1 MKSILIKIGTGMH
14 NWQLASCTFTTCFS
28 MLTGMIWEDV
38 GFFGFFFLHFI
49 PSKNTDKIGET

>member
-38 GFFGFFFLHFI
+38 GVFLVFFLPFI
-49 PSKNTDKIGET
+49 PSKNTDKIRET